1 MKEMGYKAQDM
12 ANYKAGNMPLTEK
25 QKNSS
30 TEVMDAIKQLADPTK
45 YEWNDAVG
53 FLA

>member
-1 MKEMGYKAQDM
+1 MGYKAQDM

-45 YEWNDAVG
+45 YEWNDAV
-53 FLA
+53 

>member
-1 MKEMGYKAQDM
+1 M

-30 TEVMDAIKQLADPTK
+30 IDVMDSIKQLADSTK
-45 YEWNDAVG
+45 YEGNDAVG

>member
-1 MKEMGYKAQDM
+1 MGYKAQDM

-30 TEVMDAIKQLADPTK
+30 TEVMDAIKQLTDPAK
-45 YEWNDAVG
+45 YEWNDAV
-53 FLA
+53 